1 MKKKSLFYILS
12 TVSLV
17 VITSGISG
25 VFGYKIG
32 KQEGALEKD
41 AAVKG
46 IEYDLKEKLSE
57 EALGKAQGVA
67 NKDTENIDGQ
77 KIIKSFYELI
87 NEEKYEDAWD
97 LFSDDY
103 KKTLKSANNFKYS
116 FRNFKTIEVKNVEFR
131 TSSPQSE
138 MDIATLDI
146 TYKTPNSTQKDGE
159 KSFYI
164 NTVGEDDKW
173 LIDEIEEK

>member
-1 MKKKSLFYILS
+1 MKKNLFYILS

-17 VITSGISG
+17 VITSGLSG
-25 VFGYKIG
+25 VFGYKLG
-32 KQEGALEKD
+32 KQEGVFEKE

-46 IEYDLKEKLSE
+46 IEYDLREKLSE
-57 EALGKAQGVA
+57 EALGKAQEIV
-67 NKDTENIDGQ
+67 NKDIENIDGQ
-77 KIIKSFYELI
+77 KTIKSFYELI

-97 LFSDDY
+97 LLSDDH

-116 FRNFKTIEVKNVEFR
+116 YKNFKTIEVKNVEFR

-146 TYKTPNSTQKDGE
+146 TYEVPNSTQKNGE

-164 NTVGEDDKW
+164 NTVSENDKW
-173 LIDEIEEK
+173 LIDEISEK